1 MNKTCSRGFT
11 LIELLTVVAIIAILA
26 ALTLTVGPRMIERAK
41 MTKLDSAFRSVEKAL
56 LAYSIDYQTF
66 PPAYGYVGFE
76 QLNDTDGAAVDGS
89 EDPHYYNLMSYM
101 ARMRY
106 HGVEDM
112 YDLFSMSYD
121 TDNDGYLDPLEFS
134 PVGLK
139 KPDGTYDLDY
149 DLPRY
154 TVPGDLPVEEDR
166 QIYAEKRPFV
176 YIPVNRAQFSK
187 VQKYW
192 LDNNDEYA
200 TTWNDADPVLSRL
213 TFPPK
218 NYDAFVLISVGPSGN
233 TFGLL
238 DSMDW
243 PVQLANNGRNYYH
256 ILGLRAYFLA
266 TRDLDANGQ
275 LDFDFIARTRQGQ
288 RGELPETVPAPIPP
302 AISMRGGTGPVI
314 FVSQR

>member
-1 MNKTCSRGFT
+1 MKKTNSRGFT
-11 LIELLTVVAIIAILA
+11 LIELLTVIAVISILA

-56 LAYSIDYQTF
+56 IAYSIDFQTL

-76 QLNDTDGAAVDGS
+76 QEKDLDGPADQS
-89 EDPHYYNLMSYM
+89 EEVNYYNLMSYM
-101 ARMRY
+101 TRMRY

-121 TDNDGYLDPLEFS
+121 TDNDSELDYLEFS
-134 PVGLK
+134 PVGDK
-139 KPDGTYDLDY
+139 QPDGTYVLDKT
-149 DLPRY
+149 LPRY
-154 TVPGDLPVEEDR
+154 TNPASPPAVFMTEIDR
-166 QIYAEKRPFV
+166 QLSAEKRPFI
-176 YIPVNRAQFSK
+176 YIPVNKTQFSQ

-192 LDNNDEYA
+192 INKNDQYA
-200 TTWNDADPVLSRL
+200 ETWDETDPILSRL

-218 NYDAFVLISVGPSGN
+218 KYDAFVLISVGPSAN

-243 PVQLANNGRNYYH
+243 PAQTANNGRNYYH

-266 TRDLDANGQ
+266 TRDWDANGE
-275 LDFDFIARTRQGQ
+275 LDFDFIARTRRGEG
-288 RGELPETVPAPIPP
+288 GELPPTTAL
-302 AISMRGGTGPVI
+302 RGGAGPVI
-314 FVSQR
+314 FVGQSS